1 VVDAIVAAPR
11 GDRGPYQDV
20 PVEPAVMKRVTL
32 LPETGVATRSGAAPQ
47 PGMQDA
53 P

>member
-1 VVDAIVAAPR
+1 
-11 GDRGPYQDV
+11 
-20 PVEPAVMKRVTL
+20 MKRVTL